1 MTINS
6 LSKSGVLDHFGQI
19 IGYFGHIVQDM
30 DFKFVLPI
38 ICINIAGQTNLKV
51 NQTQFSHFI
60 P

>member
-1 MTINS
+1 M
-6 LSKSGVLDHFGQI
+6 DHFGQI